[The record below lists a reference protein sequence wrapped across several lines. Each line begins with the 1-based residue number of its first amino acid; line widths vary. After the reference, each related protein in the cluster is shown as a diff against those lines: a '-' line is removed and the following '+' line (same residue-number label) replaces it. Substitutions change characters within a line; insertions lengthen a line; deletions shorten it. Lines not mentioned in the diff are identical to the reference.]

1 MDRPV
6 LEPDQQRVLGALLE
20 KEITVPGSYPLTLH
34 ALRTAC
40 NQATSRDPVTDF
52 DEAHV
57 QEVARGLKDAGLLRL
72 VWAGKGSRSVKY
84 HQLLGEALSLD
95 PAQRAL
101 VTVLLLRGPQAAGE
115 LRTRTE
121 RLHPF
126 ADRDEVEACLRDLA
140 DRPDPLVVQLQRQ
153 AGQHDPRW
161 QHLLG
166 PVPEAEPAGAAGAR
180 GGMRGGAGAEVDRE
194 VVLADG
200 AAARDAAV
208 RTAYD
213 EVADSY
219 AQELGDEL
227 VHKPF
232 DRWLLERVAEDAGR
246 LHAGAPAA
254 GGPVVD
260 VGCGPGHL
268 AAFLADA
275 GADVTGID
283 IAPGMIARARAD
295 YPDLTFEV
303 GDFTRL
309 LKPPRAT
316 GWAAVVA
323 WYSLVHLAGSELPGA
338 VAALARTL
346 APGGRLALALH
357 AGDEL
362 RHQSSWWGHDVDLTF
377 VWHDPRAVRDA
388 VTAAGLVIDEW
399 YVRGPL
405 ADVEAPT
412 ERLYVLATRPAAPAR
427 GA

>member
-6 LEPDQQRVLGALLE
+6 LDPDQQRVLGALLE
-20 KEITVPGSYPLTLH
+20 KEITVPGSYPLTLN
-34 ALRTAC
+34 ALRAAC
-40 NQATSRDPVTDF
+40 NQATSREPVTDL

-57 QEVARGLKDAGLLRL
+57 QDVARGLKDAGLVRL

-84 HQLLGEALSLD
+84 HQLLGEALALD

-101 VTVLLLRGPQAAGE
+101 LTVLLLRGPQAAGE

-166 PVPEAEPAGAAGAR
+166 PAVDAGSAGASGTRAGAS
-180 GGMRGGAGAEVDRE
+180 AEVDRE
-194 VVLADG
+194 VVLAGG
-200 AAARDAAV
+200 AAARDEAV
-208 RTAYD
+208 RSAYD
-213 EVADSY
+213 AVADSY
-219 AQELGDEL
+219 ARELGDEL

-232 DRWLLERVAEDAGR
+232 DRWLLERIAQDAAR
-246 LHAGAPAA
+246 LDTGGPAP

-283 IAPGMIARARAD
+283 VSPGMIARARAD
-295 YPDLTFEV
+295 YSDLTFEV
-303 GDFTRL
+303 GDQARL

-316 GWAAVVA
+316 GWGAVVA

-357 AGDEL
+357 VGDEL

-377 VWHDPRAVRDA
+377 VWHDARVVRDA

-412 ERLYVLATRPAAPAR
+412 ERLYVLATRPAAAAR